1 MTDLSMQSALKAIM
15 TSLTTQGTATVG
27 QKIMLFNEQNNPIGK
42 MQAPTGQQGT
52 SIVFEE
58 NDSATSSTEP
68 SDTASALTMG
78 KLYLVGPASGT
89 KYQWITLEDDSTNPS
104 TFSWIQIGSTEID
117 LSQLATFDIS
127 LSVVAEALLYL
138 YNENKALRELLSGK
152 NNAVLPYIKAQAI
165 ECVDKMTMGVPDVL
179 ESENAGAPSAANVP
193 DNWDEET
200 MTVWDGCPRKIGQQY
215 VDKMSKKVYYAVAV
229 TGSTND
235 WVALN

>member
-15 TSLTTQGTATVG
+15 TGLTTQGTATVG

-68 SDTASALTMG
+68 SDTASTLTMG

-89 KYQWITLEDDSTNPS
+89 KYQWITIENDSVDPATYSWLNIGTTNV
-104 TFSWIQIGSTEID
+104 D

-138 YNENKALRELLSGK
+138 YKENKALRELLSGK
-152 NNAVLPYIKAQAI
+152 DNAVLPVVKAQSV
-165 ECVDKMTMGVPDVL
+165 ECDGILTLGVPNVL
-179 ESENAGAPSAANVP
+179 YGGVAGAPSAANVP
-193 DNWDEET
+193 DNWNEET

-215 VDKMSKKVYYAVAV
+215 VDKVSKKIYYAVEV
-229 TGSTND
+229 TGSTSD